1 MTRVIWV
8 ACSCW
13 IATGCTPRMRGPD
26 GLRRGNRNSLQSIP
40 TTVSAQRDTGSSLVM
55 GGPAV
60 HAQQPGFGPRKVQW
74 AETTAQEASNTAPA
88 QPAGP
93 DALMSLDRIAGVF
106 AGSE

>member
-1 MTRVIWV
+1 
-8 ACSCW
+8 
-13 IATGCTPRMRGPD
+13 
-26 GLRRGNRNSLQSIP
+26 
-40 TTVSAQRDTGSSLVM
+40 M

-93 DALMSLDRIAGVF
+93 DALMSLGRIAGVF